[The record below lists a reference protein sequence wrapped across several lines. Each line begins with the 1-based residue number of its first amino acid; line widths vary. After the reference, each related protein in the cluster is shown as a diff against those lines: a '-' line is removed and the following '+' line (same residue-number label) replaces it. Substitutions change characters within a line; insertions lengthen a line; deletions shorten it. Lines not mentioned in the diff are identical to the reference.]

1 MIRTLRGWAAG
12 AVLALAVTA
21 SGCAGNGW
29 EDVLNGRDRYGYGSD
44 VRGEVRDVG
53 SRTIEVRTENGR
65 SARVRYDGS
74 TDVRYRDRRY
84 SVRSLERGDYVTVRT
99 SRDRGG
105 DLYARSVVVQRSARA
120 DRGGYDGRTAGRRV
134 ERRDDRRVPPRR
146 ADAYAR
152 GVLDGRVGLVD
163 RRTMAFQ
170 LRSTE
175 RGTVQVIAARSA
187 TRDTRN
193 RIDRLRQG
201 EYVRLRGRFIDE
213 NRFEVEGF
221 R

>member
-21 SGCAGNGW
+21 GGCAGNGW
-29 EDVLNGRDRYGYGSD
+29 EDVLNGRDPYGYGSE

-53 SRTIEVRTENGR
+53 SRTIEVRTEGGR
-65 SARVRYDGS
+65 STRVWYDRS

-99 SRDRGG
+99 SRGREG
-105 DLYARSVVVQRSARA
+105 DLYARSVVVRRSARA
-120 DRGGYDGRTAGRRV
+120 DRGYDGRTTDRRAD
-134 ERRDDRRVPPRR
+134 RRDDRRVPPRR
-146 ADAYAR
+146 ADSYAR

-175 RGTVQVIAARSA
+175 RGTVQVIAGRNA

>member
-1 MIRTLRGWAAG
+1 MIRTLRGWG

-21 SGCAGNGW
+21 GGCAGNGW
-29 EDVLNGRDRYGYGSD
+29 EDVLNGRDRYGYGNE

-53 SRTIEVRTENGR
+53 SRTIEVRTDGGR
-65 SARVRYDGS
+65 SQRVRYDGS

-99 SRDRGG
+99 SRARDG
-105 DLYARSVVVQRSARA
+105 DLYARSVVVRRSARA
-120 DRGGYDGRTAGRRV
+120 DRGGYEGRRDDRRV
-134 ERRDDRRVPPRR
+134 ERRVPPRR

-175 RGTVQVIAARSA
+175 RGTVQVIAGRGAGRE
-187 TRDTRN
+187 TRN